1 MKGWNFFQVTVSRD
15 SDYFSSKMTISLWL
29 SINESMSSEA
39 KTASLSH
46 ISLYIKFQSDFLS
59 SVFVLL
65 VFASNLFAFCL
76 SSLMLLTKKQEA
88 ESNAWLI
95 TTFCL
100 LKHCKLFADNTSF
113 ARREM
118 RMKETIESVSETK
131 RILSLQMN
139 FTWMLEMPSDKM
151 GAEFF
156 VLR

>member
-15 SDYFSSKMTISLWL
+15 SDYFPSKMTIALWL
-29 SINESMSSEA
+29 SINEWMSSEA
-39 KTASLSH
+39 KTSSH

-59 SVFVLL
+59 SVFVFL
-65 VFASNLFAFCL
+65 VFESLAFCL

-118 RMKETIESVSETK
+118 RMKETIESVSFTK

-139 FTWMLEMPSDKM
+139 FTWMLEMPPDKM